1 MSGLPNDTQKRF
13 VAVLNKKM
21 ETGRALN
28 VLGHLSVALAD
39 LLEKGNACYVDYEDK
54 DGNIHPNM
62 SHYPFIVLRADNS
75 NKLRKLR
82 EAALENNI
90 TFTDFTDTM
99 IEGGSDEQQRRTKD
113 TPESDLNYLGIC
125 LFGNSEELH
134 NITKKFSL
142 YK

>member
-62 SHYPFIVLRADNS
+62 SHYPFIVLRADNT
-75 NKLRKLR
+75 RV
-82 EAALENNI
+82 
-90 TFTDFTDTM
+90 
-99 IEGGSDEQQRRTKD
+99 
-113 TPESDLNYLGIC
+113 C
-125 LFGNSEELH
+125 
-134 NITKKFSL
+134 
-142 YK
+142 